1 MCAPSERSLQETYA
15 PSNACFGCGPANT
28 RGLRVRSFASGEE
41 VVAEWTA
48 EPHHEAF
55 PGMLN
60 GGILGTLLDCHS
72 NWTASIAIMDARRDE
87 DAPVCV
93 TAEYAIRLRRPTP
106 VGVPLRLRAR
116 VVELADPRATVEA
129 ELEAGGE
136 VTATCRGLF
145 VAVPPG
151 HPAHGR
157 W

>member
-1 MCAPSERSLQETYA
+1 VTGSLQERYA
-15 PSNACFGCGPANT
+15 PLGVCFGCGPSNPS
-28 RGLRVRSFASGEE
+28 GLHVASRRADDGEGL
-41 VVAEWTA
+41 VAEWT
-48 EPHHEAF
+48 PGPDHVAF
-55 PGMLN
+55 PGIVN
-60 GGILGTLLDCHS
+60 GGIIGTLLDCHS
-72 NWTASIAIMDARRDE
+72 NWTASISIMDARGAA